1 MRGGVPASGIACRD
15 ASSIGKGRTEMA
27 EKETMT
33 DDGPSA
39 ADRAGASGT
48 PSEGSPAGSPDV
60 RDVVGRRGY
69 DEAEDETV
77 TEDEQH

>member
-1 MRGGVPASGIACRD
+1 
-15 ASSIGKGRTEMA
+15 MA
-27 EKETMT
+27 EKETTT
-33 DDGPSA
+33 DEGPSA

-48 PSEGSPAGSPDV
+48 PSEQPPAGSPDV
-60 RDVVGRRGY
+60 RDVIGRRGY

>member
-1 MRGGVPASGIACRD
+1 
-15 ASSIGKGRTEMA
+15 MA
-27 EKETMT
+27 EKETT
-33 DDGPSA
+33 TEEGPSA

-48 PSEGSPAGSPDV
+48 PSEQPATGSSDV

-69 DEAEDETV
+69 DEAEDETA